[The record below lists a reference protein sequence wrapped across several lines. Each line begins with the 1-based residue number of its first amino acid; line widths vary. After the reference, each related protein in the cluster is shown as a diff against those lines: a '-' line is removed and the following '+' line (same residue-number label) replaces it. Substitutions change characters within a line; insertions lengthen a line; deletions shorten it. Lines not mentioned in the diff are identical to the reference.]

1 MNFLFL
7 SFFHH
12 SGISKDEQSRRI
24 IDQLLHLKADF
35 DELKKNPP
43 DWTIAVGHYPIYSA
57 GDHCDNSELISY
69 LLPLLQAY
77 HVDAYIAG
85 HDHISEHLQYQGI
98 EYFIAG
104 AGALT
109 DSLNSKC
116 TSEAD
121 LKWYGVGYSAF
132 AYADA
137 TKSNLT
143 ITYIDT
149 NDDVKYSYSV
159 YKNLISPTASPTKLR
174 TRSRSPTTLPIN
186 APPKDHES
194 DSGGSSNT
202 FFSNLPSA
210 KTASISVAAV
220 VVAAALFFVFYRFY
234 HRKDSKEKQD
244 KAGNTKKPI
253 ASPTHRRTSPST
265 TSSPPRTPMK
275 MSVSPSSSAS
285 NEQKKRIARNYMK
298 FTNSPSN
305 PDSYDSDEHFE
316 DDEEGNVSPSRAK
329 KSPVSPGKPKSLYEM
344 VEKSDKNI
352 RAVPVA
358 STILKKPKSKKRDGK
373 YAPLNDSEKETITPY
388 SPALT
393 GAADDNH
400 GGHLFKSIHTP
411 GNQPVLHRRA
421 YTASV

>member
-1 MNFLFL
+1 M
-7 SFFHH
+7 
-12 SGISKDEQSRRI
+12 
-24 IDQLLHLKADF
+24 
-35 DELKKNPP
+35 
-43 DWTIAVGHYPIYSA
+43 
-57 GDHCDNSELISY
+57 
-69 LLPLLQAY
+69 
-77 HVDAYIAG
+77 
-85 HDHISEHLQYQGI
+85 
-98 EYFIAG
+98 
-104 AGALT
+104 T

-116 TSEAD
+116 SSEAD

-143 ITYIDT
+143 ITFIDT
-149 NDDVKYSYSV
+149 NDDVKYSYSI

-186 APPKDHES
+186 APRDHES
-194 DSGGSSNT
+194 DSGGSSNA

-220 VVAAALFFVFYRFY
+220 VVVAVLFFVFYRFY

-244 KAGNTKKPI
+244 KAGTLKKPI

-275 MSVSPSSSAS
+275 MSVSPASSSS
-285 NEQKKRIARNYMK
+285 SSEQKKRIARNYMK
-298 FTNSPSN
+298 FTNSPIN

-316 DDEEGNVSPSRAK
+316 DDEEGNVSPSRVK

-344 VEKSDKNI
+344 VEKADKNI

-373 YAPLNDSEKETITPY
+373 YAPLNGSEKETIAPY